1 MSYNV
6 KEFRGE
12 AHRPLRCTDGG
23 QATLQYLAQTLPA
36 TYAEWYV
43 PAKLRTGTA
52 KSGGLFGS
60 QVPMLVISHPNPPS
74 HYFDIGIVI
83 NGQVI
88 SFPLLGYSTENTQA
102 NKKADAKGFKSLLT
116 RSADE
121 FALQEEGLW
130 QTDVID
136 AILSLYHSN
145 NRTIHFSLGGII
157 YVHSF

>member
-36 TYAEWYV
+36 TFAERNV
-43 PAKLRTGTA
+43 PAKIRTDTA

-74 HYFDIGIVI
+74 HYKRLCGCVFHAARDLYL
-83 NGQVI
+83 NPQNHR
-88 SFPLLGYSTENTQA
+88 STA
-102 NKKADAKGFKSLLT
+102 
-116 RSADE
+116 
-121 FALQEEGLW
+121 
-130 QTDVID
+130 
-136 AILSLYHSN
+136 
-145 NRTIHFSLGGII
+145 
-157 YVHSF
+157 

>member
-36 TYAEWYV
+36 
-43 PAKLRTGTA
+43 KIRTDTA

-116 RSADE
+116 RSDE

-145 NRTIHFSLGGII
+145 N
-157 YVHSF
+157 

>member
-36 TYAEWYV
+36 TFAERNV
-43 PAKLRTGTA
+43 PAKIRTDTA

-88 SFPLLGYSTENTQA
+88 SFPLLGYSTENTQEI
-102 NKKADAKGFKSLLT
+102 KKPTPRA
-116 RSADE
+116 
-121 FALQEEGLW
+121 
-130 QTDVID
+130 
-136 AILSLYHSN
+136 SN
-145 NRTIHFSLGGII
+145 PFSPAPPTNLPCRRRVSGRLM
-157 YVHSF
+157 

>member
-36 TYAEWYV
+36 TFAERNV
-43 PAKLRTGTA
+43 PAKIRTDTA

-88 SFPLLGYSTENTQA
+88 SSPCWAIPQKILRQI
-102 NKKADAKGFKSLLT
+102 KKPTPRA
-116 RSADE
+116 
-121 FALQEEGLW
+121 
-130 QTDVID
+130 
-136 AILSLYHSN
+136 SN
-145 NRTIHFSLGGII
+145 PFSPAPPTNLPCRRRVSGRLM
-157 YVHSF
+157 